1 MTNDLVAVQQKQN
14 KKLEVFLGK
23 WHTVG
28 QIYEDDRITGEIDAI
43 DSYEWLPGQYAM
55 IHYADSN
62 MDNLKLRSIEII
74 GYDPSRNAFFG
85 PFFDDKGSSG
95 WEEIRFENNTWIWN
109 GENVMGVKYHR
120 CKASF
125 QDKNT
130 ITAIHEHSN
139 DGMSWKKWMD
149 ITLSK
154 LE

>member
-1 MTNDLVAVQQKQN
+1 MTNDLVAEQRRQN

-28 QIYEDDRITGEIDAI
+28 QIYEDYRVTGEVDAI
-43 DSYEWLPGQYAM
+43 DTYEWLAGQYAM

-62 MDNLKLRSIEII
+62 MGVLKIHSIEII
-74 GYDPSRNAFFG
+74 GYDPSRKAFFG
-85 PFFDDKGSSG
+85 PFFDDQGSAG

-130 ITAIHEHSN
+130 ITAMHEHSN
-139 DGMSWKKWMD
+139 DRMSWKKWID

-154 LE
+154 ME